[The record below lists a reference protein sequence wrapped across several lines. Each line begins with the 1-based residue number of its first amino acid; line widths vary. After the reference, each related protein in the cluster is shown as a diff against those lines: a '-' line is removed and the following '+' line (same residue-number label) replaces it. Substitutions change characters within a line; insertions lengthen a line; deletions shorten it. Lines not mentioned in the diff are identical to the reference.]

1 MQQVANIQTPEQ
13 VIEAKQQDFIKIA
26 EKDQLVH
33 WQEESQFA
41 LQAWY
46 KSEMLQKCSPVS
58 IQNAIINVA
67 ACGLT
72 LNPANGFA
80 YLVPEYDK
88 STNQQVCQLRISFKG
103 LMKVAVDSGA
113 IDYVKAEIVRE
124 KDTFEYLGP
133 CEKPVHKMNPF
144 TDRGE
149 VVGVYC
155 IAKTGKG
162 DFLCDVMSKTEI
174 DKIKSKAKTQF
185 VWNDWYEE
193 MAKKAIIKRAS
204 KQWPAAGNAQRFRET
219 VKRIDEVEGNERE
232 IGGEVVN
239 VHAPD
244 QPALPDYYK
253 QDDFNRLFPSWEK
266 AIQSGKKT
274 PQALIAMVETKGKD
288 LTDEQKAQIQGV
300 Q

>member
-1 MQQVANIQTPEQ
+1 MQQAANTPTPEQ
-13 VIEAKQQDFIKIA
+13 VIEAKQQAFIEIA

-46 KSEMLQKCSPVS
+46 KNEMLQKCSPVS

-72 LNPANGFA
+72 LNPANGLAF
-80 YLVPEYDK
+80 LVPEYDK
-88 STNQQVCQLRISFKG
+88 ATKQQACQLRISFKG

-113 IDYVKAEIVRE
+113 IDWVRAEIVRE
-124 KDTFEYLGP
+124 RDTFDYLGP

-144 TDRGE
+144 SDRGE
-149 VVGVYC
+149 VIGVYC

-162 DFLCDVMSKTEI
+162 DYLADVMSKAEI
-174 DKIKSKAKTQF
+174 DKIKSKAKTQL

-204 KQWPAAGNAQRFRET
+204 KQWPAVNNAQRFTET

-232 IGGEVVN
+232 ISGEVVREP
-239 VHAPD
+239 AP
-244 QPALPDYYK
+244 AIAFIPD
-253 QDDFNRLFPSWEK
+253 DVFNDRFKTVERGLKKGKPLEN
-266 AIQSGKKT
+266 AIQWLETATGGK
-274 PQALIAMVETKGKD
+274 I
-288 LTDEQKAQIQGV
+288 TDEQKARLQEV
-300 Q
+300 K